1 MGFLF
6 FFQKFFYFFQK
17 NLLTNHFYCAIL
29 LSRQNLN
36 KEQTKMKRRSTKQR
50 EIVYDALMQ
59 LYHPTAEEVYEYL
72 RGAFPSIGR
81 ATVFRNLAVLA
92 EEGRIVKLFFPD
104 EVAHYDA
111 NIDGHYHFVCR
122 RCSKIIDLSVT
133 KRVSFPPR
141 EDFVVDTQEVNLYGH
156 CRECHECCQS

>member
-1 MGFLF
+1 
-6 FFQKFFYFFQK
+6 
-17 NLLTNHFYCAIL
+17 
-29 LSRQNLN
+29 
-36 KEQTKMKRRSTKQR
+36 MKRRSTKQR

-111 NIDGHYHFVCR
+111 NIDGHYHLDR
-122 RCSKIIDLSVT
+122 KSV
-133 KRVSFPPR
+133 V
-141 EDFVVDTQEVNLYGH
+141 
-156 CRECHECCQS
+156 